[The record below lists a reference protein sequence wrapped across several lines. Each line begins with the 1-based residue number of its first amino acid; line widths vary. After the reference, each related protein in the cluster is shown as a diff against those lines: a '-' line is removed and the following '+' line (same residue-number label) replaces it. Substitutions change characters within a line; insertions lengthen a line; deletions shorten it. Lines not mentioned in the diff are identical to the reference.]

1 MEAKLAEIVTTVG
14 VGLVKKK
21 ELLAKGGR
29 WKGEQLKTEAD
40 LFAHKMLTI
49 LLNKINKLPIISEE
63 GILTNLNPRPDK
75 YWLIDPLDGTRSYVD
90 GYKGWVTQV
99 SLIEYSKVIYAAIYA
114 PELDL
119 LYLANRNHGS
129 YLNGKKLKVNNDIP
143 NGVTLIDNYPN
154 PRGIAKKIM
163 TEVPCNKYVE
173 SGSISLKICRIAD
186 GTSDLFVKDVI
197 VRDWD
202 VAAPMLVLEEAGG
215 VLKKRNGSEFLL
227 DGQFDKVGLIAS
239 NSKIINNIA
248 KGILDL

>member
-1 MEAKLAEIVTTVG
+1 
-14 VGLVKKK
+14 
-21 ELLAKGGR
+21 
-29 WKGEQLKTEAD
+29 
-40 LFAHKMLTI
+40 MLTI